1 MKGVRLFFVAFVL
14 TLPLRA
20 ADPPN
25 VLFIA
30 ADDLNNRL
38 GCYGDRLVR
47 SPHLDRVAKRG
58 VRFDRA
64 YCQFPLC
71 SPSRVSLLTG
81 LRPDKTKI
89 FDLKTDFR
97 TTIADAVTLPQ
108 LFRQKG
114 YFAARVGKIFH
125 YGVPGQIGTPGLD
138 DSDSWDV
145 AIFPRGRDRD
155 EEKLLTNYTTNRGLG
170 SAMAFLAA
178 DGTDEEQT
186 DGKVA
191 AEAIRL
197 LKEHKERPFFLAVGF
212 YRPHTPFIAP
222 KKYFDMYPLERIR
235 VAPDP
240 SDDLQDIPQI
250 ARWTKPP
257 NWKLTEQQRR
267 ECIQAYFA
275 SITFMDAQLGKVL
288 DALDELKL
296 AKNTI
301 IVFWS
306 DHGYLLGE
314 HGQWMKMSLF
324 EQAARVPLIISA
336 PGLSSG
342 KGCARTVELVDVYPT
357 VAELAG
363 LQLPG
368 KLDGESLVPLLQNPR
383 SKWMYPAFTQVRR
396 PLGEGNTTIG
406 YSVRTERWRYTKWGP
421 NGEHGVE
428 LYDHAH
434 DPGELTNLANTTKL
448 GKTIDELRALL
459 FH

>member
-1 MKGVRLFFVAFVL
+1 M
-14 TLPLRA
+14 PLRG
-20 ADPPN
+20 ADRPN

-47 SPHLDRVAKRG
+47 SPNLDRLAKRG

-97 TTIADAVTLPQ
+97 TTIPDAITLPQ
-108 LFRQKG
+108 LFRKNG
-114 YFAARVGKIFH
+114 YFVGRVGKIFH

-138 DSDSWDV
+138 DSNSWDV
-145 AIFPRGRDRD
+145 ALYPRGRDKD
-155 EEKLLTNYTTNRGLG
+155 EEKLLTNYTTSRGLG

-178 DGTDEEQT
+178 GGTDEEQT

-197 LKEHKERPFFLAVGF
+197 LKANKERPFFLAVGF

-222 KKYFDMYPLERIR
+222 QKYFDLYPLERIR

-240 SDDLQDIPQI
+240 SEDLRDVPPI

-257 NWKLTEQQRR
+257 NWNLTEQQRR
-267 ECIQAYFA
+267 ECLQAYFA

-288 DALDELKL
+288 KALDELKL
-296 AKNTI
+296 TKKTI
-301 IVFWS
+301 VVFWS

-324 EQAARVPLIISA
+324 EQSARVPLLISA
-336 PGLSSG
+336 PGLSTG
-342 KGCARTVELVDVYPT
+342 KGCARTVELLDIYPT

-363 LQLPG
+363 LRLPAT
-368 KLDGESLVPLLQNPR
+368 LDGESLVPLLRNPR
-383 SKWMYPAFTQVRR
+383 AQWAHPAFTQVRR
-396 PLGEGNTTIG
+396 PLGERKTTMG
-406 YSVRTERWRYTKWGP
+406 YSVRTERWRYTEWGP
-421 NGEHGVE
+421 NGEQGRE
-428 LYDHAH
+428 LYDHSREA
-434 DPGELTNLANTTKL
+434 DELTNLAGNPQHADLVEEMRRLFDKAEVTRPASPVTK
-448 GKTIDELRALL
+448 
-459 FH
+459 